1 MINVYKHREEQFL
14 FVFLNLVQFIPCL
27 KEAEWPENDN
37 VSFLK
42 MIYLVMGY
50 HLVRKRPRI
59 KALKSE

>member
-14 FVFLNLVQFIPCL
+14 FQFIPCL

-50 HLVRKRPRI
+50 HLVRKRPHI